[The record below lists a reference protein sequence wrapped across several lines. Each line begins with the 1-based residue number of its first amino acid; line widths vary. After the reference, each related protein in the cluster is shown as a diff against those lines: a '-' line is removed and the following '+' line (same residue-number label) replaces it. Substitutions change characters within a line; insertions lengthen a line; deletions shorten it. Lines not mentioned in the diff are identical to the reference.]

1 MSFGHRIKCF
11 AAFDIIIRSIEIS
24 LLNIFN
30 IALFHF
36 RGVSEESG
44 ERRKMTDFIFEWFFF
59 FILPFML
66 LLKGLKP
73 IWRKTLGPCFNTGL
87 DWLGKQVAR
96 LGKQVA
102 SLWNTFYATIK
113 EKLSNKQ
120 RKEIAEAGNEYDIC
134 ESGDKRGSES
144 SVTGN
149 HESEYDVTGS
159 NATGSNVIGSHATG
173 SDGNGSDVPGNDV
186 RGIYVTG
193 SSIDRSNVTVSD
205 MNESHVTASDVSGSV
220 VTESNL
226 GRFTGSHESGNSITG
241 SDMDGSNVTGS
252 DDARS
257 GITISNIREHVY
269 NTTCDNTESDV
280 TGSVVTGSYGSGS
293 DVTVRDDAE
302 NYGSASGISQTS
314 RSTISETNDRLYN

>member
-1 MSFGHRIKCF
+1 
-11 AAFDIIIRSIEIS
+11 
-24 LLNIFN
+24 
-30 IALFHF
+30 
-36 RGVSEESG
+36 
-44 ERRKMTDFIFEWFFF
+44 MTDFIFEWFFF

-87 DWLGKQVAR
+87 DWLGKQVA
-96 LGKQVA
+96 

-134 ESGDKRGSES
+134 ESGNKRGSES

-149 HESEYDVTGS
+149 HESEYDVTER
-159 NATGSNVIGSHATG
+159 NATGSNVNASDATGSGGNG

-205 MNESHVTASDVSGSV
+205 MDESHVTASDVSRSD

-226 GRFTGSHESGNSITG
+226 ERLTGSHVSGNAIAG
-241 SDMDGSNVTGS
+241 SDICGNTGS

-257 GITISNIREHVY
+257 SITISNGEHVY
-269 NTTCDNTESDV
+269 STTYDDIGSDV

-293 DVTVRDDAE
+293 DVTVRDDAG